1 MVIAARRLLVEP
13 TVRRKPMWSRLH
25 TYADAGRGKGVLSAL
40 DAGLVSSSSGSAL
53 HVLGAISDIVEDKM
67 GGTSGG
73 IFALF
78 VSALA
83 GEVRKAASAA
93 KTTEV
98 ELWARAAQGALG
110 QLSRYTAAKVGD
122 RTLMDVLIPYIET
135 LAQTKSVDAAVAK
148 AQTAAEGTAKLTPK
162 LGRATYVGDVEG
174 GLPPDP
180 GAYAVL
186 AIVQGLAQG
195 TKA

>member
-1 MVIAARRLLVEP
+1 VACETAI
-13 TVRRKPMWSRLH
+13 
-25 TYADAGRGKGVLSAL
+25 GVLVAL
-40 DAGLVSSSSGSAL
+40 DAGLVTSSSGSAL

-83 GEVRKAASAA
+83 GEVRKAANGP

-98 ELWARAAQGALG
+98 ELWAAAARGALG
-110 QLSRYTAAKVGD
+110 QLSHYTAAKVGD
-122 RTLMDVLIPYIET
+122 RTLMDVLIPYVET

-148 AQTAAEGTAKLTPK
+148 AQAAAEGTAKLTPK

-186 AIVQGLAQG
+186 AIVQGLADG
-195 TKA
+195 SKG